1 MKHRI
6 FILVMIGALLLTG
19 TVFAAGSK
27 EVTPKTE
34 RIVFWTYEEQPE
46 RMEVQRDIAAD
57 FTKETGI
64 EVDVIAVTES
74 LIGERTTAAFAAG
87 NLPDVI
93 YYPLAYNHTWA
104 EAGILDTAASDEIIE
119 QLDPST
125 FRAGVLDLVEF
136 EGDYAGVPLS
146 GWGQLVVYRADLF
159 EKYGLEPPTSYA
171 TLKKA
176 VEFFHDPPR
185 FYGFVAATDPS
196 QEYMMQLFEH
206 IAMANGVD
214 VVDERGNVTLNT
226 PAMRETLEFYKFLA
240 DHSPPGDLYWQQ
252 SRELY
257 HDNRAAV
264 IIWSP
269 YILHGLAGLRDG
281 VPVTGFGPDPT
292 TDKLSKL
299 SAFSTSFAG
308 PSNPQGAGWAEVSYM
323 GITVDANT
331 EAAKKFILY
340 TMEKAYM
347 RTLGMAAVGKHP
359 VRSGTV
365 KEPTKFIDG
374 WSQLEVGQDRWK
386 PINEIYSSEVI
397 KDMLSGLER
406 GSRWGFQKGYGHVT
420 SKIYETRVIS
430 ETLREYLDGVITI
443 DQALQIM
450 QEETE
455 KLL

>member
-1 MKHRI
+1 M
-6 FILVMIGALLLTG
+6 
-19 TVFAAGSK
+19 
-27 EVTPKTE
+27 
-34 RIVFWTYEEQPE
+34 
-46 RMEVQRDIAAD
+46 
-57 FTKETGI
+57 
-64 EVDVIAVTES
+64 
-74 LIGERTTAAFAAG
+74 
-87 NLPDVI
+87 I

-308 PSNPQGAGWAEVSYM
+308 PSNPQGRAGPRSATWASPS
-323 GITVDANT
+323 
-331 EAAKKFILY
+331 
-340 TMEKAYM
+340 M
-347 RTLGMAAVGKHP
+347 RTPKP
-359 VRSGTV
+359 QRSSSSTRWRR
-365 KEPTKFIDG
+365 PT
-374 WSQLEVGQDRWK
+374 
-386 PINEIYSSEVI
+386 
-397 KDMLSGLER
+397 
-406 GSRWGFQKGYGHVT
+406 
-420 SKIYETRVIS
+420 
-430 ETLREYLDGVITI
+430 
-443 DQALQIM
+443 
-450 QEETE
+450 
-455 KLL
+455 